1 MVSIAYS
8 YEEATHERATIILR
22 CDEQQGA
29 YIGQAPEIV
38 GVEGSGSTYEEALAS
53 VLEAIRWWQEMSS
66 RQPTPP
72 IQPENDVSR

>member
-1 MVSIAYS
+1 MNEQS
-8 YEEATHERATIILR
+8 TFTIILR
-22 CDEQQGA
+22 WSEEQGA

-53 VLEAIRWWQEMSS
+53 VLEAIRWWQEMST

-72 IQPENDVSR
+72 VQPEHGVTS